1 MRKVIEVGN
10 IDDIAY
16 SDEGILKT
24 RGVHGCTAVM
34 IYGETPKHHGI
45 LGHYTQASN
54 NKFFSDFKDFAE
66 VFDGRKNSGVII
78 YSQDLD
84 IELLDEV
91 KDFLSNK
98 IPNIKISE
106 FPYNHKYS
114 GSGEVVLNIDSGE
127 WKAWFNKKPKR
138 F

>member
-1 MRKVIEVGN
+1 MRRVIEVGN

-24 RGVHGCTAVM
+24 RGLDGCTAIM
-34 IYGETPKHHGI
+34 IYGEAPKHHGI

-54 NKFFSDFKDFAE
+54 NKFFSDFEDFAE
-66 VFDGRKNSGVII
+66 VFDGHKDSGVII

-91 KDFLSNK
+91 KDFLSNE

-106 FPYNHKYS
+106 FPYNHDYS
-114 GSGEVVLNIDSGE
+114 GSGEVVLDIDSGHG
-127 WKAWFNKKPKR
+127 KLGSIKNQKR